1 MAHVTEVDQA
11 TFQKLLQSDPDVQA
25 VIQRVWGNTPV
36 NQRPSDTPKNLEQAN
51 DQASKQIAQILQS
64 KGVQLPN
71 HTFINPRTA
80 SLEPQHGWAGLPTAA
95 KIAIIAAAG
104 ATGIGAAGALGAFGG
119 AAAAGAGGSG
129 VAGAGAGAASAG
141 GGLLASTPLLSAAPM
156 IGSAAATGGSLA
168 GGLGA
173 AGTIAGAA
181 GAAGAA
187 GGGGMT
193 AAGLLGTAAKAK
205 PYLDAL
211 GSVSS
216 VLGKQQEGAA
226 KGKVDQATLNQGQDR
241 NAISLYGAQNAAE
254 NQAAQT
260 DLERQQF
267 GTSNRSTTA
276 KQALIGAL
284 LGGGVQPTS
293 IKDGAASGGLLR
305 SLNGNPNALAAM
317 QALGSQGSQ
326 AQNTPLSF
334 KGGNTVAPPTLTAM
348 PQIDQGGL
356 MSTLAKLGQ
365 LAGATSP
372 YLKKPGE
379 PDPTGAG

>member
-1 MAHVTEVDQA
+1 MASVKEVDQA
-11 TFQKLLQSDPDVQA
+11 TFQKLLASDPDVQA
-25 VIQRVWGNTPV
+25 VIQKVWGNTPV
-36 NQRPSDTPKNLEQAN
+36 EQRPGDTPKNLEQAN
-51 DQASKQIAQILQS
+51 DQASKQIAQILKS
-64 KGVQLPN
+64 KGVQLPA
-71 HTFINPRTA
+71 HTFINPRTN
-80 SLEPQHGWAGLPTAA
+80 SLEAEHGWAGLPTAA

-104 ATGIGAAGALGAFGG
+104 ATGVGALGAMGAFGG
-119 AAAAGAGGSG
+119 AAAAGAGGAGASG
-129 VAGAGAGAASAG
+129 AAAGGAGAAGAGAAGA

-173 AGTIAGAA
+173 AA

-187 GGGGMT
+187 GGSGMT

-216 VLGKQQEGAA
+216 VLGKQQEAAA
-226 KGKVDQATLNQGQDR
+226 KGKADQAQLNQGQDR

-267 GTSNRSTTA
+267 GNQNRSTTA

-305 SLNGNPNALAAM
+305 SLNGNQGALAAM
-317 QALGSQGSQ
+317 QALGSQGST

-334 KGGNTVAPPTLTAM
+334 SGGKTVAPPTLTSM

-356 MSTLAKLGQ
+356 MSTLATLGQ

-372 YLKKPGE
+372 YLKKPT
-379 PDPTGAG
+379 DPTGGA